1 MQEPNLNVSISFL
14 ELFTELVRDVSPR
27 HLEKVTGVN
36 RSTFIYIRDLST
48 KLRQGT
54 LDPAMVRYPNWT
66 TIYAISSYLKL
77 TDSEIE
83 AIHLIHMRGDVQK
96 NGCTEIGT
104 LQKQPI
110 VTQAGPD
117 TEGLPYVRHILARIP
132 VSKQGK

>member
-1 MQEPNLNVSISFL
+1 MCPL
-14 ELFTELVRDVSPR
+14 R

-83 AIHLIHMRGDVQK
+83 AIHH
-96 NGCTEIGT
+96 NTY
-104 LQKQPI
+104 
-110 VTQAGPD
+110 AW
-117 TEGLPYVRHILARIP
+117 
-132 VSKQGK
+132 